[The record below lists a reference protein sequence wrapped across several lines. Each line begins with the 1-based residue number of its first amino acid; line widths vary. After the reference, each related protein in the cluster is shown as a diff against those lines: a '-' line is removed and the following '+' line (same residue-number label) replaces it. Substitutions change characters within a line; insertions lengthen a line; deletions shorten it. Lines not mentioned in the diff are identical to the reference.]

1 MPAVARA
8 RGRMLALLENDT
20 DGTSAVQLPRTQA
33 GSQPQH
39 LLLILLGDYFLD
51 SSEYIP
57 SASLVSLLEEF
68 GITSAGSR
76 AALSRL
82 SRRGLLANSKSG
94 RNTYYRLTPRAAAL
108 LREGAQHIFSFGA
121 AERPWSG
128 RWTIVAFSVPEDQ
141 RQARPVLRT
150 RLRWL
155 GFAPLYDGLWISPHP
170 PTDEVNAVFDELE
183 IKASTVFVG
192 EIRDRIGSNP
202 PLSAWDL
209 DELRRV
215 YTDFI
220 EEFSD
225 LRRRVSN
232 GDVGAAEGLV
242 ARTTIMDR
250 WRNMANVDPE
260 LPNELLPKDWPRDA
274 ARSLFVDVYDG
285 LGALAEMRVRQ
296 ILAGLSAPLSSIAAY
311 QTTELV
317 TR

>member
-1 MPAVARA
+1 
-8 RGRMLALLENDT
+8 MLASIENADQE
-20 DGTSAVQLPRTQA
+20 GSSVQLPRTQA

-39 LLLILLGDYFLD
+39 LLLTLLSDYFLD

-68 GITSAGSR
+68 GITRAGSR

-82 SRRGLLANSKSG
+82 SRRGLLASDKTG

-108 LREGAQHIFSFGA
+108 LREGAQRVGFA
-121 AERPWSG
+121 ATDRHWSG

-141 RQARPVLRT
+141 RQSRPALRT

-170 PTDEVNAVFDELE
+170 PNDEIDEVLHELQ
-183 IKASTVFVG
+183 IKASTIFVG
-192 EIRDRIGSNP
+192 ESRDRVGGNP

-220 EEFSD
+220 GEFAE
-225 LRRRVSN
+225 LRRRVGN

-250 WRNMANVDPE
+250 WRNMPSIDPE
-260 LPNELLPKDWPRDA
+260 LPNELLPADWPRDA
-274 ARSLFVDVYDG
+274 AWALFIDIYDG

-296 ILAGLSAPLSSIAAY
+296 ILAEFSAPLASLASHH
-311 QTTELV
+311 TTSLLS
-317 TR
+317 R

>member
-1 MPAVARA
+1 
-8 RGRMLALLENDT
+8 LA
-20 DGTSAVQLPRTQA
+20 S
-33 GSQPQH
+33 
-39 LLLILLGDYFLD
+39 
-51 SSEYIP
+51 
-57 SASLVSLLEEF
+57 
-68 GITSAGSR
+68 
-76 AALSRL
+76 
-82 SRRGLLANSKSG
+82 SKSG

-108 LREGAQHIFSFGA
+108 LLEGAEHILGFGA

-128 RWTIVAFSVPEDQ
+128 SWTIVAFSVPEDQ

-170 PTDEVNAVFDELE
+170 PTDDINGVLDELE

-192 EIRDRIGSNP
+192 EIRDRDGGNP

-220 EEFSD
+220 SAFSE
-225 LRRRVSN
+225 LRRRVGH

-250 WRNMANVDPE
+250 WRNMPNLDPE
-260 LPNELLPKDWPRDA
+260 LPGELLPGDWPRDE
-274 ARSLFVDVYDG
+274 ARALFVDVYDG

-296 ILAGLSAPLSSIAAY
+296 ILAELSAPLSSIVAHH
-311 QTTELV
+311 TTELV
-317 TR
+317 VR

>member
-1 MPAVARA
+1 
-8 RGRMLALLENDT
+8 MLDLMESGVD
-20 DGTSAVQLPRTQA
+20 DDPSVQLPRTQA

-39 LLLILLGDYFLD
+39 LLLTLLGDYFLD

-82 SRRGLLANSKSG
+82 SRRGLLASSKTG
-94 RNTYYRLTPRAAAL
+94 RNTYYRLTPRAAEFL
-108 LREGAQHIFSFGA
+108 QEGAQHILSFGA

-128 RWTIVAFSVPEDQ
+128 SWTIVAFSVPEEQ
-141 RQARPVLRT
+141 RQSRPVLRT

-155 GFAPLYDGLWISPHP
+155 GYAPLYDGLWISPHP
-170 PTDEVNAVFDELE
+170 PTDDIATVLDELQTP
-183 IKASTVFVG
+183 ASTVFVG
-192 EIRDRIGSNP
+192 EVRDRVGANP

-215 YTDFI
+215 YTDFVQ
-220 EEFSD
+220 EFTE
-225 LRRRVSN
+225 LRLRVRN

-250 WRNMANVDPE
+250 WRNMPNLDPE
-260 LPNELLPKDWPRDA
+260 LPIALLPKDWPRDE
-274 ARSLFVDVYDG
+274 ARALFVDVYDG
-285 LGALAEMRVRQ
+285 LGSLAEMRVRQ
-296 ILAGLSAPLSSIAAY
+296 ILAEFSAPLSAIAAHH
-311 QTTELV
+311 TTELL
-317 TR
+317 RH

>member
-1 MPAVARA
+1 MPAVAPA
-8 RGRMLALLENDT
+8 RGRMLELMEGAAE
-20 DGTSAVQLPRTQA
+20 GGAVQLPRTQA

-39 LLLILLGDYFLD
+39 LLLTLLGDYFLD

-82 SRRGLLANSKSG
+82 SRRGLLASSKSG
-94 RNTYYRLTPRAAAL
+94 RNTYYRLTEQAAAL
-108 LREGAQHIFSFGA
+108 LREGAQHILGFGVV
-121 AERPWSG
+121 ERHWSG

-141 RQARPVLRT
+141 RQSRPVLRT

-170 PTDEVNAVFDELE
+170 PTDDIDAVLE
-183 IKASTVFVG
+183 GLQIRASTVFVG
-192 EIRDRIGSNP
+192 EIMDRIGGNP
-202 PLSAWDL
+202 PMSAWDL
-209 DELRRV
+209 DELRSA
-215 YTDFI
+215 YTDFV
-220 EEFSD
+220 EEFTE
-225 LRRRVSN
+225 LRRRVRN

-250 WRNMANVDPE
+250 WRNMPNLDPE
-260 LPNELLPKDWPRDA
+260 LPGALLPKDWPRNA

-296 ILAGLSAPLSSIAAY
+296 ILAEFPPPLSSLATHH
-311 QTTELV
+311 TTERI
-317 TR
+317 TH

>member
-1 MPAVARA
+1 
-8 RGRMLALLENDT
+8 MLESESGVEDQSGA
-20 DGTSAVQLPRTQA
+20 QLPRTQA

-39 LLLILLGDYFLD
+39 LLLTLLGDYFLE
-51 SSEYIP
+51 SSLYIP

-82 SRRGLLANSKSG
+82 SRRGLLASSKSG

-108 LREGAQHIFSFGA
+108 LREGAQHILGFGA
-121 AERPWSG
+121 SKGHWSG
-128 RWTIVAFSVPEDQ
+128 SWTIVAFSVPEDQ
-141 RQARPVLRT
+141 RQSRPVLRT

-170 PTDEVNAVFDELE
+170 PTEDIDTVLDELQ

-192 EIRDRIGSNP
+192 GIRDRIGGNP

-215 YTDFI
+215 YTEFV
-220 EEFSD
+220 EEFTE
-225 LRRRVSN
+225 LRRRVRN

-250 WRNMANVDPE
+250 WRNMPNLDPE
-260 LPNELLPKDWPRDA
+260 LPGELLPRDWPRDE
-274 ARSLFVDVYDG
+274 ARALFVDVYDG

-296 ILAGLSAPLSSIAAY
+296 ILAEFSAPLISIAAHH
-311 QTTELV
+311 TTELV
-317 TR
+317 AH

>member
-1 MPAVARA
+1 MPAVVRA
-8 RGRMLALLENDT
+8 QGRLLALLED
-20 DGTSAVQLPRTQA
+20 DADEGSAVQLPRTQA

-39 LLLILLGDYFLD
+39 LLLTLLGDYFLD
-51 SSEYIP
+51 GSVPIP

-82 SRRGLLANSKSG
+82 SRRGLLASSKSG

-108 LREGAQHIFSFGA
+108 LREGAQHILGFGA
-121 AERPWSG
+121 AERHWSG
-128 RWTIVAFSVPEDQ
+128 SWTIVAFSVPEDQ
-141 RQARPVLRT
+141 RQSRPVLRT

-155 GFAPLYDGLWISPHP
+155 GFAPLYDGLWISPHR
-170 PTDEVNAVFDELE
+170 PTEDINAVLDELQ

-192 EIRDRIGSNP
+192 EIRDRIGGNP

-209 DELRRV
+209 DDLRRV
-215 YTDFI
+215 YTDFV
-220 EEFSD
+220 EEFAE
-225 LRRRVSN
+225 LRLRVSN

-250 WRNMANVDPE
+250 WRNMPNLDPE
-260 LPNELLPKDWPRDA
+260 LPSELLPKDWPRDA
-274 ARSLFVDVYDG
+274 ARALFVDVYDG

-296 ILAGLSAPLSSIAAY
+296 ILAEFSVPKSSIATHH
-311 QTTELV
+311 TTDFV
-317 TR
+317 TN